1 LTNKATRC
9 KADRVQLELW
19 LFPKNPLS
27 DEPHEN
33 LPAAVTN
40 LEVDPFKYAMKF
52 SDARLD
58 HN

>member
-1 LTNKATRC
+1 
-9 KADRVQLELW
+9 LW
-19 LFPKNPLS
+19 LFPKNPHS

-33 LPAAVTN
+33 FPAAVAN

-58 HN
+58 YN